1 MSHTRVH
8 RHPKCCSSVHVW
20 LPSLARVIES
30 FRKSSRESRF
40 SIMGCSINRF
50 CRDSSSFSVYS
61 GLLVLEATVA
71 LFLGTDI
78 VHPNKEIDRLSVI
91 SARILQGTN
100 LLIII
105 TYNLAKLADISWLIL
120 LRIVLLTLN
129 LSLATKINRD

>member
-1 MSHTRVH
+1 M
-8 RHPKCCSSVHVW
+8 
-20 LPSLARVIES
+20 
-30 FRKSSRESRF
+30 
-40 SIMGCSINRF
+40 
-50 CRDSSSFSVYS
+50 DS
-61 GLLVLEATVA
+61 GLLVLEATA
-71 LFLGTDI
+71 SLFLGTDI
-78 VHPNKEIDRLSVI
+78 VHPKKEIDRLSVI